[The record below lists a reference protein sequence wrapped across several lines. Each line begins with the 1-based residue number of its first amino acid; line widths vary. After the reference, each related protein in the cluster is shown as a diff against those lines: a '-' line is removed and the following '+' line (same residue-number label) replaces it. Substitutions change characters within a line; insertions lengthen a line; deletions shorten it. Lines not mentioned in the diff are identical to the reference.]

1 VTGCTAPGVRC
12 PDQGTNFVYLRTAP
26 RRLARLV
33 KDVGLHPHGA
43 FSTTDVAD
51 VGARADAGQK
61 FVVAD
66 THNNWIAI
74 WYLGAPGWI
83 YIPPGHTPLVH
94 SVGVTVGADQRD
106 PVPVYGRAY
115 PESAA
120 YAAYPGVPVQ
130 AVVPLQYS
138 ILAGQRYALQDATVS
153 TDYYRATTFA
163 GTPPTDHV
171 DIRGQDAYYQVSLG
185 HRTAYVRAADVDIV
199 PAG

>member
-1 VTGCTAPGVRC
+1 VAQRAGDWTAIWW
-12 PDQGTNFVYLRTAP
+12 L
-26 RRLARLV
+26 
-33 KDVGLHPHGA
+33 
-43 FSTTDVAD
+43 
-51 VGARADAGQK
+51 GQK
-61 FVVAD
+61 AWFENPVSTPTAIPVKGSIVVPKAGR
-66 THNNWIAI
+66 A
-74 WYLGAPGWI
+74 
-83 YIPPGHTPLVH
+83 
-94 SVGVTVGADQRD
+94 S
-106 PVPVYGRAY
+106 VPVYGRAY

-185 HRTAYVRAADVDIV
+185 HRTAYVRAADVDVV